1 MVGNEEFNCKP
12 DFMIGNRIIDAKF
25 PCDTDKLAPKMP
37 TGTGRKNVQDF
48 SRGPAMKTT
57 KELLAYPEMTVDG
70 TPGGEKIGDNVSVMG
85 PKEAAKKKGANCRCS

>member
-1 MVGNEEFNCKP
+1 
-12 DFMIGNRIIDAKF
+12 
-25 PCDTDKLAPKMP
+25 MP

-85 PKEAAKKKGANCRCS
+85 PKGGQEKGCQLSVLVSVEECHEPYSRFRID